1 MSFLDRVKKGAEQ
14 AAEQVKSEVEDLK
27 TKNEIVRTYE
37 DLGRKTF
44 ELMDKGELANP
55 DLQPYVEHVRE
66 LKTKLE
72 AAAQADWQKG
82 EPAPPTDTPS

>member
-1 MSFLDRVKKGAEQ
+1 MSFIDRVKKGAEQ
-14 AAEQVKSEVEDLK
+14 AAEQVKAEVEDLK

-55 DLQPYVEHVRE
+55 NLQSYVDHLRDLRA
-66 LKTKLE
+66 KLE
-72 AAAQADWQKG
+72 AAAQPDWKKDEPQPPG
-82 EPAPPTDTPS
+82 ETSS